1 MSAWNDTSAQP
12 YALVSFPTHP
22 LISLILPYVSR
33 ENSMFAQKPHV
44 LSKKP
49 HVFSKK
55 PHVYTL
61 QGACRRGSAVESQDS
76 RARFAGSEKIGAL
89 PEHMQCS
96 RFKILWG
103 GSAPPHTPF

>member
-55 PHVYTL
+55 PQVFLKNNIFFETTPCQPGPGPGL
-61 QGACRRGSAVESQDS
+61 LKVELLRRLCLFE
-76 RARFAGSEKIGAL
+76 
-89 PEHMQCS
+89 
-96 RFKILWG
+96 G
-103 GSAPPHTPF
+103 GCDVPI